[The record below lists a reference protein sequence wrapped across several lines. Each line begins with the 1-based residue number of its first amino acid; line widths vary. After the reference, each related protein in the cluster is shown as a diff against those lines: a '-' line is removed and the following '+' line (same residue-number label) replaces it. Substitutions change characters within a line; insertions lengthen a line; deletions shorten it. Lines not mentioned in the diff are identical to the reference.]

1 MRKSVGQ
8 PVMLSGNGSAT
19 NLNSKYNYDYGGGSG
34 MPQNANSGMGPHV
47 GFGSH
52 LTKSPM
58 TEGKANYHALGRA
71 N

>member
-1 MRKSVGQ
+1 VRKSVGQ
-8 PVMLSGNGSAT
+8 PVMLSGNSSAT
-19 NLNSKYNYDYGGGSG
+19 NLTSKYNYDYGGSNGVPQNSG
-34 MPQNANSGMGPHV
+34 MPSQG